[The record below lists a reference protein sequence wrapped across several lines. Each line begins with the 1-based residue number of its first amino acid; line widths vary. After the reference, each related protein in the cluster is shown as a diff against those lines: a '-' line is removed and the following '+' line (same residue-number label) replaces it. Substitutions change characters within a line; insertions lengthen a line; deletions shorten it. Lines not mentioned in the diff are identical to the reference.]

1 MNVVVRIVSIVV
13 TLLPSL
19 CCYAQEA
26 TQIMLDSATR
36 EKCLNVLRAGLR
48 GEEFWPSMHAAEG
61 LTLGGHGLE
70 VIDYLTPKLKTETDD
85 QHLCG
90 LAREIVRAG
99 DRSVVPVMLN
109 ILEGDNNYGHVHAA
123 ESLFKVFETGDGKS
137 MRRAHAQSDNLK
149 LKLMAAGALVRSG
162 ETAALQTVRDLLA
175 DGDPQNYTIAAWVLG
190 QIGDSSD
197 IPRLKAQLPRCPD
210 AATRANFEHAL
221 AILGD
226 PDGLQALE
234 RNLTSSDN
242 MIRTYA
248 ATFAGD
254 ARATF
259 ASDRLKAMLEDPF
272 EDARIRAAQSLL
284 VLAGPTVLPFQIQ
297 ANAVFKELN
306 AHYCWFHPRVAALPG
321 HGNDGQPAVV
331 MTIQKH
337 LGVSDHYSGL
347 YFLRTNDLGQTWTGP
362 TEIPELASRPG
373 ENNETI
379 AACDVTPG
387 WLTHSEKLLAIGVK
401 LRYGPKGEQLVDQ
414 PRSHECAYA
423 TYDPKSD
430 KWTAWKML
438 AMPETDGKFFLVTPG
453 CVQWL
458 EQADGTLLIPV
469 YFQGSNGGD
478 YTVTILHC
486 SFDGQELKYLKHG
499 DELTTPGGRGF
510 YEPSLTR
517 FQDKYYLTLRHDTA
531 AFVTTSAD
539 GLHFEPVRK
548 WTFDDDQDLGSY
560 NTQAHWLSHS
570 DGLFLTYTRRGAN
583 NDHIMRN
590 RAPIFIAQVDPDN
603 LQVLRRTE
611 QILLPERGVMLGN
624 FGAAAISS
632 YESWVTDAEY
642 IVSDKPHPK
651 GADGTVWLGRVM
663 WSKPNQEV
671 IPGGRPGDE
680 VKRK

>member
-1 MNVVVRIVSIVV
+1 MNAVVRVVSIIVW
-13 TLLPSL
+13 LLPMLS
-19 CCYAQEA
+19 CNAQDF
-26 TQIMLDSATR
+26 TRITLDSATR
-36 EKCLNVLRAGLR
+36 EKCLIVLRSGLR

-70 VIDYLTPKLKTETDD
+70 VIEYLTPKLTTETDD

-90 LAREIVRAG
+90 IAREIARAG
-99 DRSVVPVMLN
+99 DRSVLPVMRD
-109 ILEGDNNYGHVHAA
+109 ILTGDKSYGHVHAA
-123 ESLFKVFETGDGKS
+123 ESLFKVFEVGDLQP
-137 MRRAHAQSDNLK
+137 MLRAYEQNDNIK
-149 LKLMAAGALVRSG
+149 LKLMAAGALVRCRY
-162 ETAALQTVRDLLA
+162 APPLQTVRDLLG

-197 IPRLKAQLPRCPD
+197 IPRLKAQLTRCPD
-210 AATRANFEHAL
+210 ATTRANFEHAL

-226 PDGLQALE
+226 PDGLKSLE
-234 RNLTSSDN
+234 KNLTSEDN
-242 MIRTYA
+242 SIRTYA
-248 ATFAGD
+248 ATFASD
-254 ARATF
+254 ARAIG
-259 ASDRLKAMLEDPF
+259 AADRLKAMLDDPF
-272 EDARIRAAQSLL
+272 PDARIRAAQSLL
-284 VLAGPTVLPFQIQ
+284 VLAGPEVLPFKVQ

-306 AHYCWFHPRVAALPG
+306 AKSCWFHPRVAALPG
-321 HGNDGQPAVV
+321 HGESGQPAVV

-347 YFLRTNDLGQTWTGP
+347 YYLRTNDFGETWTGP

-373 ENNETI
+373 EKDETI
-379 AACDVTPG
+379 AVCDVTPG
-387 WLTHSEKLLAIGVK
+387 WLTHSEKLLAVGVK
-401 LRYGPKGEQLVDQ
+401 LRYGPKGDQLVDK

-438 AMPETDGKFFLVTPG
+438 AMPETDGKFFLVAPG

-478 YTVTILHC
+478 YTATILHC
-486 SFDGQELKYLKHG
+486 AFDGQELKYLAHG

-531 AFVTTSAD
+531 AFVTTSDD

-560 NTQAHWLSHS
+560 NTQSHWLTHS
-570 DGLFLTYTRRGAN
+570 GGLFLMYTRRGAN

-590 RAPIFIAQVDPDN
+590 RAPLFIAQVDPET

-624 FGAAAISS
+624 FGAAAITN
-632 YESWVTDAEY
+632 EQSWVTDAEFL
-642 IVSDKPHPK
+642 VSDKPHQK
-651 GADGTVWLGRVM
+651 GADGTVWLGRVN
-663 WSKPNQEV
+663 WSIPNQL
-671 IPGGRPGDE
+671 
-680 VKRK
+680 VK

>member
-1 MNVVVRIVSIVV
+1 MNVVVRIVSIIVI
-13 TLLPSL
+13 LLPSL
-19 CCYAQEA
+19 WSNAQEA
-26 TQIMLDSATR
+26 TQITLDSATC

-234 RNLTSSDN
+234 KNLTSSDN

-469 YFQGSNGGD
+469 YFQGANGGD

-486 SFDGQELKYLKHG
+486 SFDGQELKYLRHG

-531 AFVTTSAD
+531 AFVTKSDD

-671 IPGGRPGDE
+671 IPGVRPGDE